1 MRYFFVLI
9 SLFTSVLFAQNV
21 VIKGSSVLPGK
32 QVRILI
38 PKDYVSMQDSVFA
51 NTTTD
56 FKGSFE
62 LRFQLEQPEVAQI
75 SIGMNKTGLLV
86 SPGASYNLVLTLSNE
101 KNTSYFDPQPLQL
114 EIKNATDNGLQQ
126 QYEML
131 NFIYNAF
138 VVRKF
143 NLALRSGRT
152 DYLDSL
158 AFSVKNSIPS
168 LSSPFLID
176 YNYWK
181 LASLEPPIRKLTQQQ
196 IFTRFFERKAVG
208 YRNPEYMAML
218 EQYFGDY
225 FLTTSKATNMDG
237 FANAC
242 AEGMKPLLKYIAKDD
257 LFSGDAQLRE
267 LVVLMHLNFNYY
279 NPSFYSGTVDAVLEQ
294 FRKES
299 PIREHRRIAG
309 NILVARRHLMPGTPA
324 PALNLF
330 DINGK
335 EKQLS
340 ETDKIRILVF
350 VRNACE
356 VCKKTITDLND
367 LVSKY
372 GNTLEVIVIATSD
385 VHKPTLGFL
394 KQNGLNWQVFTPGE
408 DMLVYEHYNIKVF
421 PEIILLL
428 PGQKIG
434 MAPAPP
440 VGESLEFHLNRLM
453 KQIQK

>member
-1 MRYFFVLI
+1 MRYFLVLL

-51 NTTTD
+51 GTITD

-62 LRFQLEQPEVAQI
+62 LRFQLEQPEVGQI
-75 SIGMNKTGLLV
+75 AIGMNKTGLLL
-86 SPGASYNLVLTLSNE
+86 SPGASYNLALTLNGE
-101 KNTSYFDPQPLQL
+101 NNTSYFDPQPLQL
-114 EIKNATDNGLQQ
+114 EIKNASDDGLQQ
-126 QYEML
+126 QYEMV

-138 VVRKF
+138 VVKKF

-158 AFSVKNSIPS
+158 AVSVKNSIPS
-168 LSSPFLID
+168 LSSPFLND

-181 LASLEPPIRKLTQQQ
+181 LASVESPIRKLTPQQ
-196 IFTRFFERKAVG
+196 IFARFFKKRAVG

-242 AEGMKPLLKYIAKDD
+242 AEGMKPLLKYLDKDD
-257 LFSGDAQLRE
+257 LFSHDTRLRE

-294 FRKES
+294 FKKES
-299 PIREHRRIAG
+299 PFDEHRQIAR
-309 NILVARRHLMPGTPA
+309 NVLVARRHLMPGTSA
-324 PALNLF
+324 PALELF
-330 DINGK
+330 DVNGNLK
-335 EKQLS
+335 LLS

-356 VCKKTITDLND
+356 VCKKTLTDLND

-372 GNTLEVIVIATSD
+372 SNTLEVIVIATTD
-385 VHKPTLGFL
+385 VHKPTIAFL

-408 DMLVYEHYNIKVF
+408 DMRVYEQYNIKVF

-428 PGQKIG
+428 PRQKIG

-440 VGESLEFHLNRLM
+440 VGENLEYHLNRLM
-453 KQIQK
+453 KQIQQ